1 MTKREQQAL
10 AASFITLE
18 DTLHR
23 TEDALQN
30 GTVKQALS
38 ELEATQHVVAAMRP
52 ATIDV
57 TQAATALGVS
67 APTVRAWARRG
78 LIDVVREHPMMLAF
92 RSVVD
97 LRRDLERLRQTAGNE
112 KRWQALL
119 AAAADQRD
127 LAEPGAREGLA
138 DALAGNTEP
147 LTRT

>member
-1 MTKREQQAL
+1 MTKREQQVL

>member
-10 AASFITLE
+10 ASGFITLE

-38 ELEATQHVVAAMRP
+38 ELQETQNAVAAMRP
-52 ATIDV
+52 AGIDV
-57 TQAATALGVS
+57 AQAATALGVS
-67 APTVRAWARRG
+67 EPTVRAWARRG
-78 LIDVVREHPMMLAF
+78 LMHIVREQPMTLAF
-92 RSVVD
+92 VSVVD
-97 LRRDLERLRQTAGNE
+97 LRRDLGRLRETATSE
-112 KRWQALL
+112 KRWQSLL
-119 AAAADQRD
+119 AAAADQRE
-127 LAEPGAREGLA
+127 LAAPGAREGLA